1 VTGPLRIV
9 LHNWPLKVGAI
20 ALATLL
26 YGGLVLTERSRV
38 FPDSV
43 PIEGLN
49 RPTDVV
55 LLSDLGV
62 VREIRY
68 FTADE
73 QGVLLD
79 TSSFRATVDLAN
91 VDPSAG
97 AVSRAVRVEAIDP
110 RVSVL
115 DWEPKQVNVRLDQ
128 IVRRTVPVIVDRG
141 VVPPGLDVREAVVSA
156 SEVAIREVVVRGP
169 ESIVRRV
176 VQAEARVRIDPSG
189 LDVNQEVELVPV
201 DVTGVQL
208 SPVDVEPAAVRV
220 RIAVFTDRQT
230 RSLPVNPIVTGTP
243 AAGWEVE
250 AISVT
255 PLVVTVEGD
264 ADELAPLVALDT
276 LAVSVAGAS
285 GDIEATVAFDL
296 PDGVLPLGE
305 EAATV
310 TVSLRQVAGTRT
322 LQAGLALFGARSD
335 RTYDAAV
342 DRVLVTLG
350 GPIADLDRID
360 AAALVATIDVS
371 GLAPGTYE
379 LAVSIGLPTGV
390 SLVGVAP
397 DHVTITIGPAAT
409 PAPSDTP
416 PP

>member
-26 YGGLVLTERSRV
+26 YGGLILTERSRV
-38 FPDSV
+38 FSGSV
-43 PIEGLN
+43 PIDGLN
-49 RPTDVV
+49 QPDDVV

-62 VREIRY
+62 VRQISY
-68 FTADE
+68 FTADDP
-73 QGVLLD
+73 GVLLD
-79 TSSFRATVDLAN
+79 ASSFRATVELAD

-97 AVSRAVRVEAIDP
+97 AVSLAVKVDAIDP

-115 DWEPKQVNVRLDQ
+115 GWEPDRVNVQLDQ
-128 IVRRTVPVIVDRG
+128 VVTRTVPVFVDRG
-141 VVPPGLDVREAVVSA
+141 VVPPGLDVRESILSA
-156 SEVAIREVVVRGP
+156 REVVVRGP
-169 ESIVRRV
+169 ESVVRRV
-176 VQAEARVRIDPSG
+176 ARAEARVRIDPSG

-250 AISVT
+250 AVSVT

-296 PDGVLPLGE
+296 PDGVLPLSE
-305 EAATV
+305 DAATV
-310 TVSLRQVAGTRT
+310 TVSLRQIAGTRT
-322 LQAGLALFGARSD
+322 LQAGLALVGARSD
-335 RTYDAAV
+335 RTYDATV

-371 GLAPGTYE
+371 GLGPGTYE

-390 SLVGVAP
+390 TLVGVAP
-397 DHVTITIGPAAT
+397 DHVTITIGPAGPSPT
-409 PAPSDTP
+409 PTGSLP
-416 PP
+416 P

>member
-26 YGGLVLTERSRV
+26 YGGLILTERSRV
-38 FPDSV
+38 FPGSV
-43 PIEGLN
+43 PIDGLN
-49 RPTDVV
+49 QPDDVV

-62 VREIRY
+62 VRQISY

-73 QGVLLD
+73 QEVLLD
-79 TSSFRATVDLAN
+79 ASSFRATVDLAN
-91 VDPSAG
+91 VDPTAG
-97 AVSRAVRVEAIDP
+97 AVSLAVKVDAIDP

-115 DWEPKQVNVRLDQ
+115 DWEPKRVNVQLDQ
-128 IVRRTVPVIVDRG
+128 VVRRTVPVVVDRG
-141 VVPPGLDVREAVVSA
+141 VVPEGLDIREAVLSA
-156 SEVAIREVVVRGP
+156 SEVVVRGP

-176 VQAEARVRIDPSG
+176 ARAEARVRIDPTG

-250 AISVT
+250 AITVT

-305 EAATV
+305 ETATV

-335 RTYDAAV
+335 RTYDPAV

>member
-38 FPDSV
+38 FSGSV
-43 PIEGLN
+43 PIVGLN
-49 RPTDVV
+49 QPDDVF

-62 VREIRY
+62 VRQIRY

-73 QGVLLD
+73 PEVLLD
-79 TSSFRATVDLAN
+79 ASSFRATVDLAD
-91 VDPSAG
+91 VDPTAG
-97 AVSRAVRVEAIDP
+97 AVSLEVKFEAIDP

-115 DWEPKQVNVRLDQ
+115 DWEPKLVNVELAQ
-128 IVRRTVPVIVDRG
+128 VVTRTVPVRVDRG
-141 VVPPGLDVREAVVSA
+141 VVPPGLDVREAVLSA
-156 SEVAIREVVVRGP
+156 SEVVVRGP
-169 ESIVRRV
+169 ESIIRRV
-176 VQAEARVRIDPSG
+176 FEAEARVRIDPSG